1 MSLESELVR
10 AAAALRDADGLLIAA
25 GAGMGVD
32 SGLPD
37 FRGPQGFWK
46 AYPAYAHLKLDF
58 VALANPRWFRRD
70 PALAWGFYGHR
81 RNLYRRT
88 SPHRGFALLRQWAR
102 NYPGGAFVFT
112 SNVDHHFQV
121 AGFSE
126 DQICEVHGSLEWNQC
141 LDNCGIG
148 IFPAETAS
156 VNVDETTFR
165 ARPPWPSCP
174 RCGGLARPNV
184 LMFGDGEWR
193 PDRTAAQELRLQQW
207 LTNLESLVVI
217 ECGAGTAVP
226 TVRRFCEAVASY
238 KPKAT
243 LIRVNLY
250 EPEVPP
256 GHIGL
261 ALSARTALE
270 ELDFR
275 RAAL

>member
-1 MSLESELVR
+1 MSLESALLR

-46 AYPAYAHLKLDF
+46 AYPAYAHLGLDF

-102 NYPGGAFVFT
+102 DCPAGAFVFT

-121 AGFSE
+121 AGFAE

-141 LDNCGIG
+141 LDECGIG
-148 IFPAETAS
+148 VFPAEAAP

-165 ARPPWPSCP
+165 ARPPWPACP

-184 LMFGDGEWR
+184 LMFGDGEWL
-193 PDRTAAQELRLQQW
+193 PDRTAAQERRLQLW
-207 LTNLESLVVI
+207 LSGVERLVVI

-226 TVRRFCEAVASY
+226 TVRRFCEAVVSY
-238 KPKAT
+238 KPLAT
-243 LIRVNLY
+243 LIRINPH
-250 EPEVPP
+250 EPQVPP
-256 GHIGL
+256 GHIAL
-261 ALSARTALE
+261 AQSARTALE
-270 ELDFR
+270 QLDLC